1 MKTTVLITGLLLIV
15 LANFIA
21 LYYAP
26 YGREYFQN
34 MPNKPFANTT
44 GPPGPFPPPPPGGMR
59 PPFPPPGPYPPPPP
73 PGPYPPPPPPGPYP
87 PPPSRGSSGSSLL
100 SALTSLVAPKV
111 PVQMQP
117 IPMMLPNKITEPTKS
132 NPIMPIMTIPSKI
145 MTMPTARNK
154 IEGFSSMSLDSA
166 AGANTLYTPMGQF
179 DGVKLSTGNSVSG
192 WRYTA
197 PNEPLTGA
205 EFVPGQDALF
215 MFKNNQCKPE
225 CCGASFSCGG
235 GCVCTTPQQ
244 RQYIAARGG
253 NRTEPEDSA

>member
-15 LANFIA
+15 LANFMA

-26 YGREYFQN
+26 YGREYFQD
-34 MPNKPFANTT
+34 AN
-44 GPPGPFPPPPPGGMR
+44 
-59 PPFPPPGPYPPPPP
+59 
-73 PGPYPPPPPPGPYP
+73 
-87 PPPSRGSSGSSLL
+87 
-100 SALTSLVAPKV
+100 ANAVNA
-111 PVQMQP
+111 
-117 IPMMLPNKITEPTKS
+117 
-132 NPIMPIMTIPSKI
+132 
-145 MTMPTARNK
+145 TANVEKMNATNIKRNK
-154 IEGFSSMSLDSA
+154 VEGFRSMSLDSA
-166 AGANTLYTPMGQF
+166 AGANTLYSPMGQF

-197 PNEPLTGA
+197 PNEPLTGS

>member
-1 MKTTVLITGLLLIV
+1 MKTSVLITGLLLIL
-15 LANFIA
+15 LANFMA

-34 MPNKPFANTT
+34 ANAVATNTNAVATNANANSANANT
-44 GPPGPFPPPPPGGMR
+44 
-59 PPFPPPGPYPPPPP
+59 
-73 PGPYPPPPPPGPYP
+73 
-87 PPPSRGSSGSSLL
+87 
-100 SALTSLVAPKV
+100 ANANV
-111 PVQMQP
+111 
-117 IPMMLPNKITEPTKS
+117 E
-132 NPIMPIMTIPSKI
+132 
-145 MTMPTARNK
+145 TANATNMNRNK

-166 AGANTLYTPMGQF
+166 AGASTSYKPMGQF
-179 DGVKLSTGNSVSG
+179 DGVKLTTGNSVSA

-205 EFVPGQDALF
+205 EFVPGDDALF

-253 NRTEPEDSA
+253 NRSEPEDSA